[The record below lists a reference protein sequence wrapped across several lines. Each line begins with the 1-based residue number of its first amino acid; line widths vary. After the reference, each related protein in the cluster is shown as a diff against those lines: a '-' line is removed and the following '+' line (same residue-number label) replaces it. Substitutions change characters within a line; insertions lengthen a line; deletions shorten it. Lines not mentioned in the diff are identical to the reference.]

1 MFGHKGVALQYSVQI
16 SQLHTLLGQ
25 NLNQRRR
32 LMSTR
37 AVNKVLIVA
46 VISLLT
52 AAAAADS
59 QAAPRNLFNILGN
72 HQSSDISPDAL
83 SADVEVDF
91 SLLKKAWVKK
101 LKLDFPDGAS
111 HIVVRERIET
121 RSKTAFTW
129 YGKVEGHP
137 ESTIFTVSANFLVG
151 LIPTPNGLYRVRA
164 IRGGPHRIF
173 KMATRRFPNE
183 GQPLSSVQG
192 ALAKPRG
199 SDFSVKDSANSIR
212 VMVGYTS
219 AAQNAS
225 ADIVTD
231 IQHMIDTTN
240 TIYENSGITTRL
252 IRSGGF
258 KTTYTETGNS
268 DTDLRR
274 MTDTDDGYLD
284 KVPQFR
290 QDQHADVVVMVIASA
305 ADCGR
310 AWQMESGDNTHDF
323 WPNAYA
329 VVRLDCGLSM
339 YSLAHEVGHVMGCGH
354 DPDNETM
361 QPVFDYSYG
370 YQHPSDNAADS
381 WRTVMAYQCSD
392 VDCPRIQYFSNPK
405 LTYGGDPIGIPNQTA
420 NKRTINNTDSI
431 VANFLTGD

>member
-1 MFGHKGVALQYSVQI
+1 
-16 SQLHTLLGQ
+16 
-25 NLNQRRR
+25 
-32 LMSTR
+32 MSTR
-37 AVNKVLIVA
+37 AGNTVLIIA

-52 AAAAADS
+52 AAVATDS
-59 QAAPRNLFNILGN
+59 QAAPRHLFRILGN
-72 HQSSDISPDAL
+72 DQSSDTSPDAL
-83 SADVEVDF
+83 STDVEVDF

-121 RSKTAFTW
+121 RSKSAFTW
-129 YGKVEGHP
+129 YGRVEGHI
-137 ESTIFTVSANFLVG
+137 ESTIFTVSANFMVG

-173 KMATRRFPNE
+173 KMATSRFPSE

-192 ALAKPRG
+192 VLAKPR
-199 SDFSVKDSANSIR
+199 SPDDSVKDSADSIR

-225 ADIVTD
+225 ADIATD
-231 IQHMIDTTN
+231 IQHMVDTTN
-240 TIYENSGITTRL
+240 TIYQNSGITTRL
-252 IRSGGF
+252 IPTARF
-258 KTTYTETGNS
+258 KTTYTESGNS

-284 KVPQFR
+284 KVPQLR

-305 ADCGR
+305 GDCGR
-310 AWQMESGDNTHDF
+310 AWQMESGDNTHSF
-323 WPNAYA
+323 WTSAYA

-339 YSLAHEVGHVMGCGH
+339 YSLAHEVGHIMGCGH

-361 QPVFDYSYG
+361 QPVFAYSYG
-370 YQHPSDNAADS
+370 YQHPDSIRADS
-381 WRTVMAYQCSD
+381 WRTVMAYQCYNGTVCSSD
-392 VDCPRIQYFSNPK
+392 SGCPAGYRCDLLASPKECYLDCPRIQYFSNPK
-405 LTYGGDPIGIPNQTA
+405 LTYGGDPIGIANQTA
-420 NKRTINNTDSI
+420 NARTINNTDSI
-431 VANFLTGD
+431 VANFLTGQ